1 MEVFLQNCQ
10 MATTTISHR
19 WEVNFSLIL
28 SLILELVVNT
38 GLLKILW
45 MMGVPEVSVVY
56 QENMTGY

>member
-1 MEVFLQNCQ
+1 
-10 MATTTISHR
+10 MATTTIWHR

-38 GLLKILW
+38 GLLKILL